1 MILGDL
7 CAAKFVDGQWYRAKV
22 ERVSGSEA
30 TVFYMDFGNRDT
42 IPRTKCGV
50 LPASFSALPAFAK
63 EYALAFMTLPPDVS
77 SWEKIVKSQYYKIF
91 IPGGLCKIRIA
102 SVERRPPGSQSQNQ
116 RGIQIRHDRIR
127 HSF

>member
-63 EYALAFMTLPPDVS
+63 EYALAFMTLPPDVRS
-77 SWEKIVKSQYYKIF
+77 LKKNRE
-91 IPGGLCKIRIA
+91 IA
-102 SVERRPPGSQSQNQ
+102 
-116 RGIQIRHDRIR
+116 IL
-127 HSF
+127 